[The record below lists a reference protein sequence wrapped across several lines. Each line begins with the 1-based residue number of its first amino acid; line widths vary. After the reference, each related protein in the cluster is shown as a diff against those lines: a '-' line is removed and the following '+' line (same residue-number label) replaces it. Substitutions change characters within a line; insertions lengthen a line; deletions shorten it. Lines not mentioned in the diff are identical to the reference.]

1 MPVGCNQYQLLCG
14 TFLFFLMYQYICV
27 HFIQHHILLSP
38 SLSSLSTFIFFIH
51 EFYRLRMDTWSNGE
65 VISGSFD
72 LRRH

>member
-1 MPVGCNQYQLLCG
+1 
-14 TFLFFLMYQYICV
+14 MYQYICV